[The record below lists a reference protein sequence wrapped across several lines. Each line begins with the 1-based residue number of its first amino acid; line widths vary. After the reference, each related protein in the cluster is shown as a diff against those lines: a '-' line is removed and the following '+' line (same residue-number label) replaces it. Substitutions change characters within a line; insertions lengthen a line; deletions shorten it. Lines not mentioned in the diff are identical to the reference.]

1 MGAWGAGAF
10 DNDDAADWESEFA
23 DAYEAAGLTLIMD
36 ALAAAAEADGSD
48 YLEAPAGSRAVA
60 AAEVVVWIN
69 GHSIPESAYNQRLRD
84 WIARTG
90 PRPDGDL
97 TDLARRAVERVAS
110 KNSELA
116 ELWGESGTPSW
127 LSVIDELRVALDR

>member
-36 ALAAAAEADGSD
+36 ALAAAAEAAGSD
-48 YLEAPAGSRAVA
+48 YLEAPEGSRAVA
-60 AAEVVVWIN
+60 AAEAVVWIN
-69 GHSIPESAYNQRLRD
+69 GQAIPESAYNQRLRD

-90 PRPDGDL
+90 PRPDAGL

-127 LSVIDELRVALDR
+127 RSGIEELLAALTR